1 MSEEKPA
8 VKKAPRKKKEDTPKA
23 AEAPKA
29 VSGTPATHEHKHD
42 AKPAEAKAEVKPE
55 AKPEPKAAVA
65 EAKPKK
71 SAKKGKAGPK
81 VSLARGKRKT
91 SIARAVVK
99 KGRGVVRVN
108 GADVAAHSNKFMKY
122 VILEPMSLLGPES
135 NTIDVSVTV
144 EGGGAMGQAQAART
158 AIAKALVGYFDDLNL
173 RTRFLEHD
181 RSLLIEDVRR
191 VEPKKYK
198 GPKARA
204 RFQKSYR

>member
-8 VKKAPRKKKEDTPKA
+8 VKKAPRKKKEDNPKA
-23 AEAPKA
+23 ADAPKA
-29 VSGTPATHEHKHD
+29 VAGMPATHEHKHD
-42 AKPAEAKAEVKPE
+42 AKPVEAKEEAKPE
-55 AKPEPKAAVA
+55 TKPEPKAA

-71 SAKKGKAGPK
+71 SAKKGKVGPK

-108 GADVAAHSNKFMKY
+108 GADVSAHSNKFMKY
-122 VILEPMSLLGPES
+122 VILEPISLLGPES
-135 NTIDVSVTV
+135 NAIDVSVTV

-173 RTRFLEHD
+173 RARFLEHD